1 MRTPHPWRDLRD
13 HLAHVTVHWRTL
25 PSPVSGCT
33 DGERVW
39 LHDGLSQV
47 ERRCV
52 LAHELE
58 HVRRGHREA
67 QPAAVERE
75 VRRSVARYLL
85 PDLAAL
91 AGALAWANTQ
101 DEAAEELWV
110 TPAVLRDRLEG
121 LTEAERAWLD
131 SRFPVP

>member
-1 MRTPHPWRDLRD
+1 MRTPHPWRDLRS
-13 HLAHVTVHWRTL
+13 LAHVTVHWRTL
-25 PSPVSGCT
+25 AAPMSGCT

-58 HVRRGHREA
+58 HVRRGHHEA

-75 VRRSVARYLL
+75 VRRAVARYLL
-85 PDLAAL
+85 PDLAAV
-91 AGALAWANTQ
+91 AGALAWAH
-101 DEAAEELWV
+101 DRVEAAEELWV
-110 TPAVLRDRLEG
+110 TEAVLQDRLDG

>member
-1 MRTPHPWRDLRD
+1 MHTPHPWRDLRD
-13 HLAHVTVHWRTL
+13 LRDLTLHWRRL
-25 PSPVSGCT
+25 PWPVSGCT

-75 VRRSVARYLL
+75 VRRAVAAYLL
-85 PDLAAL
+85 PDLAVV
-91 AGALAWANTQ
+91 AGAMAWAHAR

-110 TPAVLRDRLEG
+110 TPAVLQDRLEG
-121 LTEAERAWLD
+121 LTEEERAWMG
-131 SRFPVP
+131 SRFPAP